1 MYKTMITPR
10 IGETDGL
17 RHINNTV
24 LPLWF
29 ETARNPIF
37 EIFVPNYE
45 LTYKKWNLIMVHAEY
60 NYLDQIFFGYDVEIR
75 TYITK
80 IGNSSFTIYQEVWQ
94 NGTIRANGSTILVY
108 FDFIKQE
115 SQTIPPEIREKLQEL
130 YMDLN
135 DIEKQNKKE
144 MKENKKQV
152 EELNYIESDL

>member
-1 MYKTMITPR
+1 
-10 IGETDGL
+10 
-17 RHINNTV
+17 
-24 LPLWF
+24 
-29 ETARNPIF
+29 
-37 EIFVPNYE
+37 
-45 LTYKKWNLIMVHAEY
+45 MVHAEY
-60 NYLDQIFFGYDVEIR
+60 NYLDQIFFGYDVEVR

-130 YMDLN
+130 YMDPD